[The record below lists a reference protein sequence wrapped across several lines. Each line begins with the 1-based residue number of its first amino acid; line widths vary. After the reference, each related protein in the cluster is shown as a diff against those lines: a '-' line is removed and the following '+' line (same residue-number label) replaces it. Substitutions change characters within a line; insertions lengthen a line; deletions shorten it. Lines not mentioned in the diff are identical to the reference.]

1 MPPFVDSA
9 EYVSGAREGPRKQLQ
24 TAYYRQTPPETLS
37 RGVSYIS
44 DLLDNFGSVGR
55 DHFQMLSHF
64 SLVPYVTRNPTYLP
78 NDNCRKQLSNLLNIL
93 ANRLPSESAEVVSA
107 CQPGIEGLNSQNT

>member
-24 TAYYRQTPPETLS
+24 TAYYRQTPPETPR

-44 DLLDNFGSVGR
+44 DLLDNFGSGGR
-55 DHFQMLSHF
+55 DRLFYIYCLNTAF
-64 SLVPYVTRNPTYLP
+64 KGRFLIFLCTEYVP
-78 NDNCRKQLSNLLNIL
+78 IL
-93 ANRLPSESAEVVSA
+93 
-107 CQPGIEGLNSQNT
+107 CTDF

>member
-24 TAYYRQTPPETLS
+24 TAYYRQTPPETPR

-55 DHFQMLSHF
+55 DRFIYIYFLNTALKGRVLIF
-64 SLVPYVTRNPTYLP
+64 LCTEYVP
-78 NDNCRKQLSNLLNIL
+78 IL
-93 ANRLPSESAEVVSA
+93 
-107 CQPGIEGLNSQNT
+107 CTDF

>member
-24 TAYYRQTPPETLS
+24 TAYYRQTPPETPR

-44 DLLDNFGSVGR
+44 DLLDNFGSGGR
-55 DHFQMLSHF
+55 DRFVYIYCLNTGLRVGF
-64 SLVPYVTRNPTYLP
+64 LYFCVPNMYLFCVP
-78 NDNCRKQLSNLLNIL
+78 IFD
-93 ANRLPSESAEVVSA
+93 VVA
-107 CQPGIEGLNSQNT
+107 